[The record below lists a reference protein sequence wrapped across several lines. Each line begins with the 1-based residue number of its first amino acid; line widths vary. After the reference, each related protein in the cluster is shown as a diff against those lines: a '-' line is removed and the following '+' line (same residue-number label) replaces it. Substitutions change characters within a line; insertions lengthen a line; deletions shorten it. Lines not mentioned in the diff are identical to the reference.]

1 MSGFYAVVGMGMM
14 VAAIL
19 WIASP
24 RSRHRLRRWAMIAAL
39 IALLLAI
46 AYNYSQA

>member
-1 MSGFYAVVGMGMM
+1 MQGFYAVVGMGML

-24 RSRHRLRRWAMIAAL
+24 RSRYKIKRLALLAGL
-39 IALLLAI
+39 IALVLAI
-46 AYNYSQA
+46 AYNYSQR